1 MKFWCATAS
10 DKAVKYFVC
19 FVCMDVIGQ
28 WTSVSVYLCRTD
40 RLLNRTHTH
49 LSAICLHLFH
59 IVRLLRLCFVVVFI
73 FRLHSCF
80 EPYFLIYSNLVVLLY
95 CVATIKY
102 WLQTLV
108 NWLIRIQS
116 PGRHSILFIA
126 FVGFVCVYFCPDVK
140 IHSATYNN
148 RLYGISLKCHII

>member
-1 MKFWCATAS
+1 MNFWCATAS

-80 EPYFLIYSNLVVLLY
+80 EPYFLIYSNLVVLLLCSHY
-95 CVATIKY
+95 QILITNTSKLTHTNTVTGSSFNLVHCVR
-102 WLQTLV
+102 WVCLC
-108 NWLIRIQS
+108 
-116 PGRHSILFIA
+116 LFLSRRKNT
-126 FVGFVCVYFCPDVK
+126 FS
-140 IHSATYNN
+140 H
-148 RLYGISLKCHII
+148 L